1 MNPIFRKEVI
11 TSLRSN
17 RALWLQ
23 ILFVATL
30 AGMAIILWPS
40 EGIYS
45 LAARSSGQLP
55 ILLALGQLALVCL
68 FAPAFTAPSLTSEVE
83 KNTFDMLF
91 GTQLRPAEIAFGKMA
106 GGLTFLLLVVL
117 SSVPVVGLC
126 FVLGGVTARDASLI
140 YAILVVTALLYG
152 LLGLT
157 ISGLARRSYQAVIA
171 TYAATLL
178 LAVGVLVPAMMW
190 WERAGPS
197 GRLFVHVL
205 ESLSPFRAMV
215 SVIRP
220 DFARVAEGKVVT
232 LSAEWRFFLPVALV
246 GIVSLALVL
255 CWLLRRPPQPPRRT
269 IRAAVEDRPR
279 RERIAR
285 RLFFVI
291 DPHRRRRPIGQLA
304 NPVLIKE
311 LRSRPLG
318 SGHRMMRVISA
329 CVVLSLLLM
338 VAATQGTLLFSPD
351 RVAVTLVV
359 YQLTLVVLIAP
370 ALAAPTI
377 SGERESGVFELLRAT
392 PLSSWTIVAG
402 KFQAA
407 LLPLLLIIAVTTAVY
422 ASVLYVESRSV
433 SEIGAALLA
442 WVSSWFGVETGTG
455 REAAKLVGSIQRIGR
470 VFLVVA
476 AAGVF
481 CLSCGMLFSAF
492 ARRTSVATA
501 AAYSIVGI
509 CCLGTFVGAFLEGA
523 WLPQGAAR
531 WFFVFNPVA
540 AGLDAMGVDAFRRY
554 HLYGQHLALS
564 IVATAA
570 LFCVTM
576 WRVGR
581 LVRARNV

>member
-318 SGHRMMRVISA
+318 SGHRDDASHQRLCGLVIAADGGGHPGHALVQPRSCRCNARGVPADTGGADRARV
-329 CVVLSLLLM
+329 
-338 VAATQGTLLFSPD
+338 GSPD
-351 RVAVTLVV
+351 HQRRA
-359 YQLTLVVLIAP
+359 
-370 ALAAPTI
+370 
-377 SGERESGVFELLRAT
+377 GKRRLRAT
-392 PLSSWTIVAG
+392 PRNATLKLDDRGGQVPGSPSAS
-402 KFQAA
+402 AA
-407 LLPLLLIIAVTTAVY
+407 DHCRNDGCVCKCPLCRVKKRFGDRSRTA
-422 ASVLYVESRSV
+422 
-433 SEIGAALLA
+433 
-442 WVSSWFGVETGTG
+442 
-455 REAAKLVGSIQRIGR
+455 
-470 VFLVVA
+470 
-476 AAGVF
+476 
-481 CLSCGMLFSAF
+481 
-492 ARRTSVATA
+492 
-501 AAYSIVGI
+501 
-509 CCLGTFVGAFLEGA
+509 CLGKL
-523 WLPQGAAR
+523 
-531 WFFVFNPVA
+531 
-540 AGLDAMGVDAFRRY
+540 
-554 HLYGQHLALS
+554 
-564 IVATAA
+564 
-570 LFCVTM
+570 
-576 WRVGR
+576 
-581 LVRARNV
+581 LVRR